1 MLRLET
7 LLCFA
12 HLWNVDTGPEE
23 LQVLP
28 HLLGFEFGV
37 EDGQLSEH
45 AHVGTLQPQGSLQ
58 HGDQLLKVTTVLED
72 MEEHNLRIFKHLQST
87 LIYQINLICC

>member
-1 MLRLET
+1 MLFRPAYLG
-7 LLCFA
+7 
-12 HLWNVDTGPEE
+12 NVDTGPEE

-45 AHVGTLQPQGSLQ
+45 PHVSPLQPQGGLQ
-58 HGDQLLKVTTVLED
+58 HGDQLLKVTAVLEGAD
-72 MEEHNLRIFKHLQST
+72 RLNDTNCNHLNQ
-87 LIYQINLICC
+87 LC